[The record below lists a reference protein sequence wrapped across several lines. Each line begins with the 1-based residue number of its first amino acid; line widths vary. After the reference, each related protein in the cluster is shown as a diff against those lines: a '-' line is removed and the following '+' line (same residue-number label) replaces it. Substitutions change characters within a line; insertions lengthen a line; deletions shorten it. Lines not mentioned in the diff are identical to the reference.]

1 MIDRP
6 AEQPTD
12 GHKGFVWKKNFP
24 IITIQSGTY
33 NNNNISNTSQ
43 GILTVKVKASA
54 QQNKIFLFFG
64 ANRTNMP
71 IAYRTRDQ
79 QMIAFG

>member
-1 MIDRP
+1 M
-6 AEQPTD
+6 EE
-12 GHKGFVWKKNFP
+12 KLP
-24 IITIQSGTY
+24 IITTQSGTF

-54 QQNKIFLFFG
+54 QQKKYLSFFG

>member
-1 MIDRP
+1 M
-6 AEQPTD
+6 EE
-12 GHKGFVWKKNFP
+12 KLP
-24 IITIQSGTY
+24 IITTQSGTF

-54 QQNKIFLFFG
+54 QQNKIFIFFG